1 MTLLSFSPLDI
12 SLIALIFVWT
22 GFVRSGLGFGGAALG
37 LPLLFLLHPQALY
50 WLPIIGAHLLFFSG
64 LTLRTRIH
72 NVDWAYLKHAAIYII
87 PAALV
92 GVFGLISL
100 PNHWLVLF
108 IYSVTL
114 FYALLWLLN
123 LNIHSNHRWADRL
136 LLILGGYV
144 AGTSLSGAPIMVAVF
159 MRHIAFH
166 QLRNTMFVLWFTL
179 VTIKMLTFVAVGVK
193 LHLLTALALI
203 PVAAIGHIAGLKLH
217 DLILQ
222 HDQRFKRIIGGVLAL
237 ISLTGLWQWWSVGA

>member
-37 LPLLFLLHPQALY
+37 LPLLFLIHPQALY
-50 WLPIIGAHLLFFSG
+50 WLPIIGSHLLFFSA

-72 NVDWAYLKHAAIYII
+72 SVDWSYLRQASPYII
-87 PAALV
+87 PAALI
-92 GVFGLISL
+92 GILGLINL
-100 PNHWLVLF
+100 PNYWLVLF
-108 IYSVTL
+108 IYGITL
-114 FYALLWLLN
+114 FYACLWLFSLD
-123 LNIHSNHRWADRL
+123 IHSNHLWVDRL
-136 LLILGGYV
+136 LLVVGGYV

-159 MRHIAFH
+159 MRNIARH

-179 VTIKMLTFVAVGVK
+179 VSIKMLTFVALDVE
-193 LHLLTALALI
+193 LHLLTALALL
-203 PVAAIGHIAGLKLH
+203 PVASIGHLAGLKLH

-222 HDQRFKRIIGGVLAL
+222 QDKHFKRIIGGVLAL
-237 ISLTGLWQWWSVGA
+237 ISLTGLWQLAVTGA